1 MSTRKAVT
9 SRLKSNLDLKMTLK
23 EKINEEIKSA
33 MKSGDK
39 VRLETVRDI
48 KKYII
53 EKETAEK
60 RAQRG
65 DLTLEEELEVLTAM
79 AKRRKDS
86 IEEFTNAGRAE
97 MAEKEKTELAI
108 IQEFLPKQLSEA
120 EVKEVLTRIIG
131 EVGATTQKEMGK
143 VMGAAMKELKGKAE
157 GGVVQKVLKDLLPA

>member
-1 MSTRKAVT
+1 
-9 SRLKSNLDLKMTLK
+9 MTLK
-23 EKINEEIKSA
+23 ERINEEIKAA

-65 DLTLEEELEVLTAM
+65 DLTPEEEIEVLTAM

-86 IEEFTNAGRAE
+86 IEEFTNAGRTD
-97 MAEKEKTELAI
+97 MAEKEQKELAI

-143 VMGAAMKELKGKAE
+143 VMGVAMKELKGKAE
-157 GGVVQKVLKDLLPA
+157 GSLVQKVLKELLPA